1 MSNRT
6 LAVTDALY
14 DYLLAET
21 GREPQVM
28 RELREET
35 MTMPRAMM
43 LSSPEA
49 AQFMGLLAK
58 LMGARRCLEIGTFTG
73 YSALAVMLALPAD
86 ARLIC
91 CDIDAEVTSVARRYW
106 EKAGIA
112 DRIDLR
118 IGPALETLDKLLA
131 GGGEGSFDF
140 SFIDADK
147 TSYDAYYERSLK
159 LLRKGGLILIDNV
172 LWSGSV
178 ADPKDQSASTVAL
191 RTLNRKMRDD
201 QRIDFS
207 LLPIGDGIS
216 LAVKR

>member
-49 AQFMGLLAK
+49 AQFMGLLAN

-73 YSALAVMLALPAD
+73 YSALAVMLALPPD

-91 CDIDAEVTSVARRYW
+91 CDIDDGVTQVARRYW
-106 EKAGIA
+106 AKAGVA

-118 IGPALETLDKLLA
+118 IGPALETIDKLIA
-131 GGGEGSFDF
+131 GDGEGSFDF
-140 SFIDADK
+140 CFIDADK
-147 TSYDAYYERSLK
+147 TGYDAYYERSLK

-178 ADPKDQSASTVAL
+178 ADPQDQSASTVAL

-201 QRIDFS
+201 SRIDFS